1 MAHGGNPTRGPA
13 AGLLVR
19 PPAPGRVKRRLAT
32 AIGHEGAALLAE
44 AMLLD
49 AVAAVREA
57 HGWRPILFAE
67 PSPRAGDMAALTGV
81 EDTRTQAAGGL
92 GRRTLAALRDLAR
105 DGYSPIAV
113 LSADVP
119 LLTAGHLEAARSAL
133 TEADVVF
140 GPAAHGGFYL
150 AAMWEPWPELFE
162 TRTVEWGGTRV
173 FSSIERIALARGT
186 RFQKL
191 AMERDVDSPAD
202 LEWLRSRVAALEERG
217 EAMPAHTAKVLR
229 ALGSSVGA

>member
-1 MAHGGNPTRGPA
+1 MPEQPSPHRGPA

-19 PPAPGRVKRRLAT
+19 PPAPGRVQRRLAA

-44 AMLLD
+44 AMLRD
-49 AVAAVREA
+49 AVAAVRSA
-57 HGWRPILFAE
+57 RGWRPVVFME
-67 PSPRAGDMAALTGV
+67 PGPAVRDVAALAGV
-81 EDTRTQAAGGL
+81 RDARPQVVGGL
-92 GRRTLAALRDLAR
+92 GRRMLAALRALAD

-119 LLTAGHLEAARSAL
+119 LLSARHLDAARAAL

-162 TRTVEWGGTRV
+162 NRTVEWGGTRV
-173 FSSIERIALARGT
+173 FSTVERIALARGT

-202 LEWLRSRVAALEERG
+202 LEWLRSRIAAIEERG
-217 EAMPAHTAKVLR
+217 EAGPVHTARVLR
-229 ALGSSVGA
+229 ELESSVEA